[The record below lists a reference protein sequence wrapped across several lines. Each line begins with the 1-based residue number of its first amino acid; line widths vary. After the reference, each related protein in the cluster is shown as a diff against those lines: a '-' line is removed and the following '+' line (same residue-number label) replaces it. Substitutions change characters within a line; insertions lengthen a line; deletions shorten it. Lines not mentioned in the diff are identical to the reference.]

1 MARAFDDTTSKY
13 ILLGIDTISPLMNG
27 TSAVSIAAR
36 YYLNSSPSDL
46 DSIFTIKGGAGFNV
60 CGLYVNTSNFLRP
73 QGRSSPGGTNRAGD
87 YGGTLNTSAWN
98 ICGGTLD
105 YANDD
110 IHTYLNGTYHSRL
123 SVVFDETAYAHS
135 ESTRDDDSI
144 GIDDNDGLRFPCDG
158 NIAELAFWLTDIG
171 QAGFDTYNAGYS
183 PLLIKPDSLL
193 CYWPLIGRNS
203 PETDLISGLDG
214 TVTGSTAAAHPRVIM
229 PESKHIIAPAELS
242 PIGQKFILPPYR
254 PIIS

>member
-36 YYLNSSPSDL
+36 YYLNNTPGDTETII
-46 DSIFTIKGGAGFNV
+46 SINGGAGFNV
-60 CGLYVNTSNFLRP
+60 SGMFVNTSRFLQP
-73 QGRSSPGGTNRAGD
+73 QGRSSPGGAARGATST
-87 YGGTLNTSAWN
+87 GTLNTSAWN
-98 ICGGTLD
+98 VCGGTLD
-105 YANDD
+105 YANDKVRVF
-110 IHTYLNGTYHSRL
+110 LNGTYESEDK
-123 SVVFDETAYAHS
+123 VFDESAYAHS
-135 ESTRDDDSI
+135 ESTRDDDTI
-144 GIDDNDGLRFPCDG
+144 GINDADGLQAPCDG
-158 NIAELAFWLTDIG
+158 NLAEIAFWLTDIG

>member
-13 ILLGIDTISPLMNG
+13 ILLGIDTISP
-27 TSAVSIAAR
+27 
-36 YYLNSSPSDL
+36 
-46 DSIFTIKGGAGFNV
+46 GAGFNV
-60 CGLYVNTSNFLRP
+60 SGMFVNTSRFLQP
-73 QGRSSPGGTNRAGD
+73 QGRSSPGGAARGATST
-87 YGGTLNTSAWN
+87 GTLNTSAWN
-98 ICGGTLD
+98 VCGGTLD
-105 YANDD
+105 YANDKVRVF
-110 IHTYLNGTYHSRL
+110 LNGTYESEDK
-123 SVVFDETAYAHS
+123 VFDESAYAHS
-135 ESTRDDDSI
+135 ESTRDDDTI
-144 GIDDNDGLRFPCDG
+144 GINDADGLQAPCDG
-158 NIAELAFWLTDIG
+158 NLAEIAFWLTDIG